1 MEAALDELRPGLPGV
16 EMDTVYRPATFIET
30 MIENLTATLILGA
43 ILLLFVLGA
52 FLFNW
57 RTALVS
63 LVTIATSVAATV
75 LVLSWFGVGLNMMS
89 LAGLVMAL
97 AIVVD
102 DAVVGVD
109 NITRHLR
116 LRRELP
122 AGEPVGDTMG
132 VGDTIGVAVVQMRG
146 PLLVAAVIAIVSVVP
161 LLILDGVSG
170 AFLTPVALGFLVAT
184 AVSLV
189 VALTVAPA
197 LATLLLSRTSVQRRE
212 SPLARGLERAYA
224 GLLPGLLRRSV
235 WPYATLGLLVVA
247 GLISASF
254 LGGRPVSP
262 TLQERD
268 LLISWEAAPARRAP
282 R

>member
-1 MEAALDELRPGLPGV
+1 M
-16 EMDTVYRPATFIET
+16 
-30 MIENLTATLILGA
+30 
-43 ILLLFVLGA
+43 
-52 FLFNW
+52 
-57 RTALVS
+57 
-63 LVTIATSVAATV
+63 AATV

-122 AGEPVGDTMG
+122 AGEPVGDT
-132 VGDTIGVAVVQMRG
+132 VHHGVAVVQMRG

-197 LATLLLSRTSVQRRE
+197 LATLLLSRTSMQRRE

-262 TLQERD
+262 TLSSRTC
-268 LLISWEAAPARRAP
+268 
-282 R
+282 